1 MDQTNNPQPKGKF
14 FAFENT
20 KKRAGDTYSVGV
32 DNSRITDGLELAELL
47 MIDAYRLIA
56 FYTEE
61 CPACTGGVFG
71 VFGDRIVESAVTNP
85 DGSLVERMLL
95 DWAHAKEDNRLPA
108 EMLHQ
113 ALMRPKLRELLHE
126 CSERSGLLAHQE
138 FVGAGQR

>member
-1 MDQTNNPQPKGKF
+1 MHKEPI
-14 FAFENT
+14 EL
-20 KKRAGDTYSVGV
+20 TYSVGV
-32 DNSRITDGLELAELL
+32 DNSRITDGLALAELL

-56 FYTEE
+56 FYTEG

-95 DWAHAKEDNRLPA
+95 DWAHAKEESRLPA

-113 ALMRPKLRELLHE
+113 ALMRPKLRDLLRECRERGGLGAHE
-126 CSERSGLLAHQE
+126 ET
-138 FVGAGQR
+138 VGAEQR